1 MHKFKWQQR
10 TKRFILASLS
20 LLTLVSILITGV
32 SSYAI
37 TPDGAYIG
45 KIEGTGL
52 TIGAGTNRDRPPA
65 SIGQKL
71 RQNTILYV
79 PGGNRPWAH
88 LGFFEDA
95 PLDSS
100 GLLVKAGPSPT
111 PSEWSF
117 PCSARGRFTIAW
129 KKGSNRGCEPEGIK
143 VQSSSKRGWLPNNN
157 LQVSRRLLAQ
167 AEDEVTVV
175 PTQGQS
181 IIQTADSAAG
191 ISIDVL
197 VGDVQVKSAKNPG
210 GRLVKAGERYDYP
223 QDTITPIDINPIV
236 NSPEMQE
243 FLNPNNWSSPQLPP
257 RVAKALSSQIVNYR
271 TALGLSPGRVAD
283 PTLGTGDVQATLRW
297 STTDDID
304 LAITAPTGET
314 VSYQNRN
321 VSSGGELDVDT
332 NPGCSSASTT
342 PIENIYWPSSKAPS
356 GQYKAEINLFQRCS
370 ATTSPVQFTLTIRV
384 KGKEQTQTGTVSEGQ
399 LASFPFSLP

>member
-1 MHKFKWQQR
+1 MNRWKFHR
-10 TKRFILASLS
+10 NTSRLILALAS
-20 LLTLVSILITGV
+20 LLTLIIIVITGAIG
-32 SSYAI
+32 YAV
-37 TPDGAYIG
+37 TPEAAIIAEI
-45 KIEGTGL
+45 KGTGL
-52 TIGAGTNRDRPPA
+52 VIGDGTNHDRKRA
-65 SIGQKL
+65 SEGQQL
-71 RQNTILYV
+71 EPNQILYV
-79 PGGNRPWAH
+79 PGGNKSLAY
-88 LGFFEDA
+88 LGFIAAA
-95 PLDSS
+95 PLDSL
-100 GLLVKAGPSPT
+100 GLLVSAGPSST

-117 PCSARGRFTIAW
+117 PCKGTGGFKIAW
-129 KKGSNRGCEPEGIK
+129 TEGSNRGCEPEGIK

-167 AEDEVTVV
+167 VEDEVTVV
-175 PTQGQS
+175 PTPGES